1 MRDLAENAK
10 KTLSQFRLYLQYV
23 KSVETK
29 KINAPEVLRKEI
41 ETAYDSLVAAIRAR
55 QQQLLSQVK
64 GESDESFKELWSQK
78 EQLETVITALE
89 GTISFAER
97 SLQCSRD
104 AELLALCPQI
114 IPRLGNLKG
123 ATWDSSSVER
133 IDLTNK
139 SFQCTSLQPQIS
151 HHGSIVDSSPSN
163 LHARMKYEKG
173 TSKAG
178 CAIRTYVTPPVAVS
192 MKLATD
198 SHSDLQLGKEAV
210 IKLSLQLRPSML
222 NSIKVQLTTKK
233 IPGDVYVTPTGSSLS
248 YSINQ
253 IDQLT
258 VTFIPIISGEH
269 IITVTTRDG
278 RDSVMVNVVGK
289 PQTGAAV
296 VPGPHYGYQL
306 GASKRRGA
314 RGVITNNKEEGCVS
328 VLWDGAG
335 EPSMHEWGRFN
346 SGMYPSDKLQ
356 RRLGHCD
363 LYGVQLDI

>member
-1 MRDLAENAK
+1 MCIRD
-10 KTLSQFRLYLQYV
+10 R
-23 KSVETK
+23 
-29 KINAPEVLRKEI
+29 
-41 ETAYDSLVAAIRAR
+41 
-55 QQQLLSQVK
+55 LLSQVK
-64 GESDESFKELWSQK
+64 GESDESFKELWSEK
-78 EQLETVITALE
+78 ERLETVITALE

-97 SLQCSRD
+97 SLQCSHD

-222 NSIKVQLTTKK
+222 NSIKVQITTNK
-233 IPGDVYVTPTGSSLS
+233 IPGVTYSAPTGSSPS
-248 YSINQ
+248 YSINR

-269 IITVTTRDG
+269 IITVTTRDVK
-278 RDSVMVNVVGK
+278 DSV
-289 PQTGAAV
+289 T
-296 VPGPHYGYQL
+296 
-306 GASKRRGA
+306 
-314 RGVITNNKEEGCVS
+314 
-328 VLWDGAG
+328 VL
-335 EPSMHEWGRFN
+335 SLIH
-346 SGMYPSDKLQ
+346 
-356 RRLGHCD
+356 
-363 LYGVQLDI
+363 I